1 MEELKAKSLLTE
13 NLNFTSEDIEK
24 IELFNILLL
33 EYNKRYNLI
42 SKSSESVIWE
52 RHVLDS
58 AQITKFIDF
67 KEFGSLSDLG
77 TGGGFPG
84 IILSIYNKNLK
95 FHVKLYEKSAVKT
108 DFLQKI
114 KQKLELKF
122 ELINSDIYRIKI
134 ASNYIVCRA
143 FKKLP
148 EILKISREICNKK
161 HKLII
166 LKGKS
171 AQEEVNKAL
180 MKEEFEYKLVDSI
193 TNKESKII
201 IIDVKKSE

>member
-1 MEELKAKSLLTE
+1 MDEAKVKLILTK
-13 NLNFTSEDIEK
+13 NLNFNSENIEK

-42 SKSSESVIWE
+42 SKNSESVIWD

-58 AQITKFIDF
+58 AQIIKFIDF
-67 KEFGSLSDLG
+67 QKSCSLSDLG
-77 TGGGFPG
+77 SGGGFPG
-84 IILSIYNKNLK
+84 IILSIYNKNLN
-95 FHVKLYEKSAVKT
+95 FHVKLYEKSTVKA
-108 DFLQKI
+108 DFLREI

-122 ELINSDIYRIKI
+122 ELINSDIYRVKI
-134 ASNYIVCRA
+134 DSNYIVCRA
-143 FKKLP
+143 FRKLP
-148 EILKISREICNKK
+148 EILNISREICTKK

-180 MKEEFEYKLVDSI
+180 MKEEFEYKLEDSI

-201 IIDVKKSE
+201 IIDVKK